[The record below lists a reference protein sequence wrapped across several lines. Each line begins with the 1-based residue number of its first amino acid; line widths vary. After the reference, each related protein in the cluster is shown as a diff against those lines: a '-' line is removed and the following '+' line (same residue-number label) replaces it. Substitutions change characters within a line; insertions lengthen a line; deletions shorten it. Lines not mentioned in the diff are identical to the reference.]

1 MKYLIHHQDNL
12 DKLIAGKLKDGF
24 RRFDIRSEFLDSTS
38 KAETK
43 KYFAQKPDVLVSV
56 GSALDRNLF
65 KKAKDDG
72 LKTCLIHQSLK
83 GIGQVKPAFTK
94 YIDLIFDDL
103 PANSTGL
110 FYGNPVLDIVKSAP
124 SATQESKSQGAVV
137 GLITGFERKNT
148 LNTAAIIKSI
158 SRNLDVEV
166 VHIDLIQDFEAA
178 VEKITNCNAGIA
190 TSETAEL
197 VCVALNC
204 PSVRLHRKELFKKKP
219 SGLLNS
225 LMRKEV
231 IQNIN
236 CRNSTGALEEVNRI
250 LNDYNYCAGILQDYQ
265 IAKELL
271 GLEPASRKIASKI
284 VDWLEA

>member
-1 MKYLIHHQDNL
+1 MKYLIQHQDNL
-12 DKLIAGKLKDGF
+12 DQLIAEKLKDGF
-24 RRFDIRSEFLDSTS
+24 KRFDIRSEFLDSTS
-38 KAETK
+38 RSETK
-43 KYFAQKPDVLVSV
+43 VYFAQKPELFISV
-56 GSALDRNLF
+56 GSVMDRSLF
-65 KKAKDDG
+65 RRAKEDG
-72 LKTCLIHQSLK
+72 FKTCLIDQSIKRKWQLSSSSK
-83 GIGQVKPAFTK
+83 KH
-94 YIDLIFDDL
+94 IDLIFADL
-103 PANSTGL
+103 PGNSTGF
-110 FYGNPVLDIVKSAP
+110 FYGNPILDIVKST
-124 SATQESKSQGAVV
+124 SSTTEESRSESVVV

-166 VHIDLIQDFEAA
+166 VHIDLILDFEAA
-178 VEKITNCNAGIA
+178 LVKITNCNAGIA

-236 CRNSTGALEEVNRI
+236 YRNSTGTLEEVNRI